1 MKIRNY
7 MLIGLLPLCF
17 TACQTDEIP
26 VPPEGN
32 GNTEQTPEEPGD
44 SEDEPINEE
53 LLLGLN
59 ATLKNL
65 VESRSGVINAW
76 QTGNEIGLYTE
87 DKNLKYTYNGSK
99 WIAAEPYEV
108 QKEQTVYAYHPYSE
122 NIRDMYLDI
131 DVTKQEDVMYGQ
143 CVVTSDFPT
152 AKPEMNHALSL
163 VRVKILRDEYL
174 GEGKVTD
181 VTIRNVTST

>member
-1 MKIRNY
+1 MKIRDY
-7 MLIGLLPLCF
+7 MLIGLLPFCF
-17 TACQTDEIP
+17 TACQTEEVP
-26 VPPEGN
+26 VPNAGN
-32 GNTEQTPEEPGD
+32 GNVEQTPGESEEPD
-44 SEDEPINEE
+44 KEVNEE
-53 LLLGLN
+53 LLLGLD

-87 DKNLKYTYNGSK
+87 DKNLKYTYNGTK

-122 NIRDMYLDI
+122 NIKDMYLDI

-143 CVVTSDFPT
+143 CVV
-152 AKPEMNHALSL
+152 
-163 VRVKILRDEYL
+163 
-174 GEGKVTD
+174 
-181 VTIRNVTST
+181 

>member
-1 MKIRNY
+1 M
-7 MLIGLLPLCF
+7 
-17 TACQTDEIP
+17 D
-26 VPPEGN
+26 
-32 GNTEQTPEEPGD
+32 
-44 SEDEPINEE
+44 
-53 LLLGLN
+53 

-174 GEGKVTD
+174 GEGMVTD
-181 VTIRNVTST
+181 VTIRNVTSYLRMNIQDGVVW